1 MYTKLI
7 KLRHQLRIL
16 IEDCG
21 FTKTSKVPCQHASDQ
36 YVTVNINNY
45 PNEIQYIGASYKSM
59 HSSMIQ
65 MCDTLRYS

>member
-45 PNEIQYIGASYKSM
+45 PNEIQYIGA
-59 HSSMIQ
+59 
-65 MCDTLRYS
+65 